1 MSRSRVRSTAIACQF
16 YAAEAVLSA
25 LLLEHRNE
33 DTMAK
38 DTIVH
43 ELFRIDDA
51 ACGYIALDLS
61 DEPCLI
67 AEIDELQ
74 EEGESEAEARER
86 LAAAPAARVGSGSA
100 ASEYGEHA
108 AFIAVDPRT
117 RRGCFALYY
126 GHGGE
131 DMRVVENVKTLRSE
145 LRRTLRAGAADL
157 IDLCDG
163 FEDSEIDITIDVPSE
178 LPRLRARK

>member
-1 MSRSRVRSTAIACQF
+1 
-16 YAAEAVLSA
+16 
-25 LLLEHRNE
+25 
-33 DTMAK
+33 MAK

-43 ELFRIDDA
+43 ELLRIDDA
-51 ACGYIALDLS
+51 SSGYIALDLS

-74 EEGESEAEARER
+74 AYGESEAQARER
-86 LAAAPAARVGSGSA
+86 LAAAPPARTGSGNAS
-100 ASEYGEHA
+100 SEYGEHA

-131 DMRVVENVKTLRSE
+131 RMRVVENVKTLKSE
-145 LRRTLRAGAADL
+145 LRRRLSAEANEL
-157 IDLCDG
+157 ICLCSPRECG
-163 FEDSEIDITIDVPSE
+163 KFEITMDVPSE
-178 LPRLRARK
+178 LPRLRART